1 MVWVGS
7 AYAIG
12 GLFVPRS
19 GLCLEYWM
27 TKKITLLVA
36 CLLLGYALI
45 VHTAFQMLAAG
56 VAIFLFGMLFMEQG
70 FKALT
75 GGVLEKVLAWSTD
88 RFGKSMA
95 FGLVATALMQSSSL
109 VTVITISTLSASL
122 ITLAA
127 GIGIVFG
134 ANIGT
139 TTGAWL
145 MAYGMKVSIST
156 YAMPMIVIG
165 LVLLFQK
172 EKGFKGLGN
181 VLAGVGFVFLGIH
194 YMKEGF
200 SIFSSSFDL
209 AQFAISGRLGLLV
222 YTLIGVVATVVMQS
236 SHATLLLTIAS
247 LSAGQVTYD
256 NALALAIGS
265 NIGTTITAII
275 GSLSANAEGKR
286 LAYAHVLFNLIT
298 GAIAIVLISPFM
310 WCVDM
315 AARAIGIAADNWT
328 LKLATFHT
336 LFNVVGVVVVTPFV
350 GLLVR
355 FLEDHVH
362 GTPSES
368 VRGVAVDP
376 LYLNASALALPDTAI
391 EVLLKESQHL
401 LENVFEVIAHGLNLH
416 REDIASERDLEE
428 VIAASTEIMAIEVTQ
443 RYYASV
449 KSIYSAIIDFATRA
463 VAAADMSESQ
473 VACVQN
479 IRLACREAAEII
491 KALATLRPNL
501 NRYMASDNEAM
512 RAQYNLMRKN
522 MAQCVRRMVFIA
534 GIQDQQVAEAALAG
548 TGEDL
553 ARQDVLADD
562 TVDRLMRD
570 GAVTPQM
577 ATSLM
582 NDSAAALHI
591 SKRLHAIS
599 EHLAAAQAQ
608 APGVKDA

>member
-1 MVWVGS
+1 
-7 AYAIG
+7 
-12 GLFVPRS
+12 
-19 GLCLEYWM
+19 M

-56 VAIFLFGMLFMEQG
+56 VAIFLFGMLFMEKG
-70 FKALT
+70 FRALT

-95 FGLVATALMQSSSL
+95 FGLIATALMQSSSL

-122 ITLAA
+122 ISLAA

-145 MAYGMKVSIST
+145 MAYGMKISIST

-165 LVLLFQK
+165 LILLFQK
-172 EKGFKGLGN
+172 EKGLRGLGN
-181 VLAGVGFVFLGIH
+181 ILAGVGFVFLGIH

-209 AQFAISGRLGLLV
+209 SQFAISGRPGLLV
-222 YTLIGVVATVVMQS
+222 YTLIGVAATVVMQS

-265 NIGTTITAII
+265 NVGTTITAII

-310 WCVDM
+310 WCVDTITK
-315 AARAIGIAADNWT
+315 AVGVAADNWT

-336 LFNVVGVVVVTPFV
+336 LFNVVGVAAVTPLV
-350 GLLVR
+350 ARLVR
-355 FLEDHVH
+355 FLERHVREK
-362 GTPSES
+362 PSES
-368 VRGVAVDP
+368 VKGVAVEP
-376 LYLNASALALPDTAI
+376 LYLNKSALALPDTAI

-401 LENVFEVIAHGLNLH
+401 LENVFEVVAHGLNLH
-416 REDIASERDLEE
+416 REDIASNRDLSE
-428 VIAASTEIMAIEVTQ
+428 VTAASTEIMAIEVTQ
-443 RYYASV
+443 RYYESV

-463 VAAADMSESQ
+463 VAAADMSEAQ
-473 VACVQN
+473 VACVHN

-491 KALATLRPNL
+491 KTLASFRPNL
-501 NRYMASDNEAM
+501 NRYMASENEAM
-512 RAQYNLMRKN
+512 RSQYNLMRRYI
-522 MAQCVRRMVFIA
+522 ARCVRQLLVIA
-534 GIQDQQVAEAALAG
+534 GIQDQQAAAAALAG
-548 TGEDL
+548 TEEDL
-553 ARQDVLADD
+553 AQQDVLADN
-562 TVDRLMRD
+562 TLDRLIRA

-582 NDSAAALHI
+582 NDSDAAVQI
-591 SKRLHAIS
+591 SKRLLAIG
-599 EHLAAAQAQ
+599 EHLAAAKAE
-608 APGVKDA
+608 APPAKDG